1 MADINIFA
9 LGGQD
14 ENGKNSYAVEVGNDI
29 FLINSGIKVP
39 IGESNGIDWIIPD
52 YNYLQ
57 ERKDRV
63 KGIFIT
69 NAKDDVF
76 ASIPWLIMDLP
87 GVPVYASEYT
97 NMILKER
104 VSKYNVG
111 KTPVNFKN
119 LEDTQV
125 IGGTTVN
132 SFSLANAVP
141 GALGISI
148 DTKDGAI
155 VYIGSTVLDKLD
167 QFGNTDL
174 EQIKKIANN
183 NILALLLESGRSN
196 YKGHAANMK
205 SVIPAIRNF
214 FDAAKDDERIII
226 GAYDEDVYQIHEV
239 IEYARKTN
247 RPIIS
252 YGRAFDSL
260 YKDIKTIYGTD
271 IATFEDY
278 RKIDKLDNAVVLLT
292 GTWSRLY
299 QRLVRIAL
307 KKDVFMKFRE
317 SDNVIMIAPPTNG
330 MEVEY
335 ADSLDEVARIAPNI
349 LDVSDKDFYPLRCS
363 KDDIREVVT
372 TLKPKYFLPVSG
384 LYRYLVVAKS
394 LAEEKGM
401 AGDKTVILMNGRV
414 AHFQDGA
421 LASQNNYIKR
431 FGDVIIDGFGVGD
444 VSEEVI
450 RERKTLA
457 TGGLISVAIKLD
469 RRTKQPIGDLNI
481 QVLGVVVKEDLKATQ
496 DEVNN
501 IVRQK
506 LEEVDKFDYRE
517 VQNGIRKKIRRVMR
531 KIYDKEPL
539 VVITLFEV

>member
-14 ENGKNSYAVEVGNDI
+14 ENGKNSYAIEVGKDI

-76 ASIPWLIMDLP
+76 ASIPWLVMDLP

-97 NMILKER
+97 NMIVKER

-111 KTPVNFKN
+111 KMPVNFHDLK
-119 LEDTQV
+119 DTQV
-125 IGGTTVN
+125 IGQTTIKT
-132 SFSLANAVP
+132 FSLANAVP

-148 DTKDGAI
+148 ETKDGAI
-155 VYIGSTVLDKLD
+155 VYIGSTVLDKLEE
-167 QFGNTDL
+167 FGNTDL
-174 EQIKKIANN
+174 EEIKKITNN

-196 YKGHAANMK
+196 YKGHAGNMK

-214 FDAAKDDERIII
+214 FDAAKDNERIIV

-260 YKDIKTIYGTD
+260 YKDIKAIYGMD
-271 IATFEDY
+271 ITKFEDY
-278 RKIDKLDNAVVLLT
+278 RNIEKLDNAVVLLT

-317 SDNVIMIAPPTNG
+317 SDNVIMIAPPING

-349 LDVSDKDFYPLRCS
+349 LDISDKDFYPLRAS
-363 KDDIREVVT
+363 KDDIREIIT
-372 TLKPKYFLPVSG
+372 TLKPKYFLPISG
-384 LYRYLVVAKS
+384 LYRYLVVAKG

-401 AGDKTVILMNGRV
+401 AGDKTIILMNGRV
-414 AHFQDGA
+414 AHFQNGE

-450 RERKTLA
+450 R
-457 TGGLISVAIKLD
+457 
-469 RRTKQPIGDLNI
+469 
-481 QVLGVVVKEDLKATQ
+481 
-496 DEVNN
+496 
-501 IVRQK
+501 
-506 LEEVDKFDYRE
+506 
-517 VQNGIRKKIRRVMR
+517 
-531 KIYDKEPL
+531 
-539 VVITLFEV
+539 